1 MPTRSGF
8 DQRAV
13 ALVELR
19 GTRVDCEL
27 FEAAVADRGWVVLD
41 SRGGNISDVADTSRC
56 YTIEV
61 RFPGS
66 RINAIKGA
74 HERVEVLSDSLLLDL
89 KVLIVDRVDRDP
101 ELLPQWSAY
110 IRPTVRPFT
119 AELSRRD
126 RWAERW
132 AVWRAEH
139 MGAQDTGRLVQASSV
154 SAAWRL
160 AARHLP
166 GARTP
171 SGQVAARGS
180 WGVTEPPA
188 SNVPLRRRESSR
200 MPNRGIVALVAAL
213 WVGARITDRYEQ
225 GFGAWWG
232 FALAG
237 LGACWG
243 IAAATRRMAPQKPR
257 GAIVAVS
264 LAATLL
270 AALLGVG
277 TVRAEPAEGVGSRLI
292 LYAGLATV
300 GLNGLRLLI
309 RQWTWQRFAPWL
321 IPALL
326 ALLVSLRT
334 PPGFGLYTFYLDAFG
349 VHAED
354 VQVPQAYQFLAALK
368 LLACMSLLFAVPALL
383 GYAKHLHLYVK
394 ERGPVNLLLFAAS
407 LVLLGLGVVGLG
419 VGAAGWAGEK
429 ALEQAKTGRIPSAYF
444 GVEPQWVCTQPVGK
458 VSDIPVDG
466 GELRPE
472 HPYLRVGDSGGTVVL
487 WDTTTEQALKAPLDK
502 LHVLPQETRPTSCR
516 TKL

>member
-1 MPTRSGF
+1 M
-8 DQRAV
+8 
-13 ALVELR
+13 ELR

-27 FEAAVADRGWVVLD
+27 FETAAADQGWVVLD
-41 SRGGNISDVADTSRC
+41 SRGGNVPDLADTSRF

-74 HERVEVLSDSLLLDL
+74 RERVEVLSDSLLLDL
-89 KVLIVDRVDRDP
+89 KVLIVDRVERDP

-110 IRPTVRPFT
+110 IRPTIRPYT
-119 AELSRRD
+119 AVLSRRD

-132 AVWRAEH
+132 AVWCAEH

-188 SNVPLRRRESSR
+188 SDVPLRRRESSR

-213 WVGARITDRYEQ
+213 WVGARIADRYEL

-232 FALAG
+232 FALVW
-237 LGACWG
+237 LGACWSLTT
-243 IAAATRRMAPQKPR
+243 ATRRMAPQKPR

-264 LAATLL
+264 LAATLF
-270 AALLGVG
+270 AALLGAG
-277 TVRAEPAEGVGSRLI
+277 TVRAEPAEGVGSGLI
-292 LYAGLATV
+292 LYGALATV

-334 PPGFGLYTFYLDAFG
+334 PPGFGLYAVYLDAFG
-349 VHAED
+349 VHTED

-368 LLACMSLLFAVPALL
+368 LLACMSLLFAIPALL

-407 LVLLGLGVVGLG
+407 LAFLAIGVVGLG
-419 VGAAGWAGEK
+419 VGAAGRAGEE
-429 ALEQAKTGRIPSAYF
+429 ALERAKAGGAPSVYF
-444 GVEPQWVCTQPVGK
+444 GVEPQWVCAQPVGK

-472 HPYLRVGDSGGTVVL
+472 RPYLRVGDSGGTMVL
-487 WDTTTEQALKAPLDK
+487 WDPRAKQAFKVPLDK
-502 LHVLPQETRPTSCR
+502 LHVVPQETRPAFCR